1 MSAYNCNFFKI
12 LADEIPSA
20 VVYEDDLFRAIL
32 DVNPAARGHVIILP
46 KKHAANLFELPDEE
60 ASKILIVARKI
71 AGALMETYH
80 CDGVN
85 ILQNNGE
92 ASGQTV
98 FHLHVHVIPRF
109 EGDTDHINIGWK
121 PGETPENLQAIA
133 EEIKANL

>member
-1 MSAYNCNFFKI
+1 MSSDNCIFCKI

-46 KKHAANLFELPDEE
+46 KRHAANLFELPDEE
-60 ASKILIVARKI
+60 ASQILIVARKI
-71 AGALMETYH
+71 ARALKETYH

-92 ASGQTV
+92 IAGQTV
-98 FHLHVHVIPRF
+98 FHFHMHIIPRYK
-109 EGDTDHINIGWK
+109 GDTANIKWVQN
-121 PGETPENLQAIA
+121 EVDQAVVD
-133 EEIKANL
+133 EIISKAKDLL